1 MTGKLKRIYTN
12 SRLTKKT
19 KLKLFPVTDRHL
31 EFWGWKNHQRRLAI
45 GPLKSLIGN
54 MAIVVGMLSLNGTEP
69 EIHLGS
75 LTPPPFATYVHMYV
89 KFSTWWLKVYV
100 TVCAFQKSISFDA
113 TVEITNNI
121 RFPIRGMF
129 SGVCEAYSCE
139 TAKASCRVAKDH
151 SRWLNSIIH
160 IDYDSL
166 LLFHCVYLYL
176 VTFIRY
182 YSLIPWPW
190 TSLIWR

>member
-54 MAIVVGMLSLNGTEP
+54 MAIVVGLLSLDGTEP

-75 LTPPPFATYVHMYV
+75 LTPPPFATYVCKIFNLVV
-89 KFSTWWLKVYV
+89 KSVRNCL
-100 TVCAFQKSISFDA
+100 CLS
-113 TVEITNNI
+113 EINQFRCDSWNYKQHI

-129 SGVCEAYSCE
+129 SGVCDAYSCE
-139 TAKASCRVAKDH
+139 IAKVSCRVAKDH
-151 SRWLNSIIH
+151 SRFRVGWIRQSI
-160 IDYDSL
+160 
-166 LLFHCVYLYL
+166 
-176 VTFIRY
+176 
-182 YSLIPWPW
+182 
-190 TSLIWR
+190 